1 MNRSYEFRSTNVV
14 YKENN
19 RINYVDE
26 KSFKTSRITFDN
38 DYQRV
43 NLKKLIKQD
52 KMNSWI
58 IINNR
63 KFYPASCF
71 KNNLH
76 SCGYKIEADIK
87 KSYDPIFEIKHHEHV
102 YTMASLLPAFEKEF
116 QSKYELQKD
125 CRLDNSF
132 DLSKDCKLDIYDRC
146 SLYYYLNYN
155 LWKFYASYL
164 EIDDGIKDLDPFEII
179 REYIETDQRFVED
192 NKKKE
197 FQRMI
202 CRIESDNYS
211 LYITQYKYENT
222 AKITSKIYNR
232 DNKSGFKDFY
242 DASYNYNI
250 LLYDSRTDICLIDM
264 RLKYIWK
271 TYINGAIVNKINH
284 KISFLESIYTQN
296 HKLFKGAFY
305 KEFDVCDQAEN
316 NIKQLIKNFNYSKAF
331 LDESNT
337 NHTNSFN
344 DYVKQ
349 DHFKLFYSELV

>member
-26 KSFKTSRITFDN
+26 KSYKTSRITFDN

-63 KFYPASCF
+63 KFYPSSCF
-71 KNNLH
+71 KNNLQ

-87 KSYDPIFEIKHHEHV
+87 KVYEPIFEIKRHEHI
-102 YTMASLLPAFEKEF
+102 YTMASILPAFEREI
-116 QSKYELQKD
+116 QNKY
-125 CRLDNSF
+125 
-132 DLSKDCKLDIYDRC
+132 DLSKDCKFDIYDKC

-155 LWKFYASYL
+155 LWKFYVSYL
-164 EIDDGIKDLDPFEII
+164 EFDDGIKDLDPFELI
-179 REYIETDQRFVED
+179 RDYIETDKRFVED

-197 FQRMI
+197 FHRMI
-202 CRIESDNYS
+202 CRIESNNYAFH
-211 LYITQYKYENT
+211 IIQYKYENT
-222 AKITSKIYNR
+222 AKITNKIYDRN
-232 DNKSGFKDFY
+232 NTSGFKDFY

-250 LLYDSRTDICLIDM
+250 LVYDVRTDVCLIDM

-271 TYINGAIVNKINH
+271 THVNGAIVNRINH
-284 KISFLESIYTQN
+284 KISFLESIYTNN

-305 KEFDVCDQAEN
+305 REIDVCDKAEN
-316 NIKQLIKNFNYSKAF
+316 NIKQLIKDFKYSEAF
-331 LDESNT
+331 LDESKT

-344 DYVKQ
+344 EHVSQ
-349 DHFKLFYSELV
+349 NHFKLFYSELV